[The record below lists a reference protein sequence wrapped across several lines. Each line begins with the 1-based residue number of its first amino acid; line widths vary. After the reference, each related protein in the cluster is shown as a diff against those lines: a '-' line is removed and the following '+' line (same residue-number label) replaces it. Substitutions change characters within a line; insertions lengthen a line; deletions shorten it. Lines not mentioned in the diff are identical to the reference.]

1 MRTPQTPMAE
11 SRAYLNRWPRAAA
24 TLIDFAIY
32 LGLIVVIAAVS
43 VAIQHEFNQL
53 VIHISTQAASV
64 AYHALTI
71 HRFGGTPGHLAVHA
85 QVVNHRTGEKLS
97 IGRSTA
103 RALPGALDWLFVPIC
118 INAAL
123 VMTRPD
129 RRHIYDL
136 ITNTVVVSKAET
148 AVRNASE
155 TQSNRTSL

>member
-1 MRTPQTPMAE
+1 MPDTPMAA

-24 TLIDFAIY
+24 TLIDFTIY

-53 VIHISTQAASV
+53 VIQIFLQAASV

-136 ITNTVVVSKAET
+136 ITNTVVVSKADT

-155 TQSNRTSL
+155 TQSNRAGL

>member
-1 MRTPQTPMAE
+1 MPDTPMAE
-11 SRAYLNRWPRAAA
+11 RRAYLNRWPRAAA

-32 LGLIVVIAAVS
+32 LGLVVVIAVVS
-43 VAIQHEFNQL
+43 VATQHEFSQL
-53 VIHISTQAASV
+53 AIQIFLQTASV

-103 RALPGALDWLFVPIC
+103 RALPGMLDMFFVPIC

-148 AVRNASE
+148 AVRNAPE
-155 TQSNRTSL
+155 TAIDRASL